1 MGDWLWKRLW
11 TCRKADCRMNKQEE
25 IFIIMFRDVQLKPLA
40 AEFNGKMRL
49 KFPQFL
55 GDWAS
60 LPRDFIAVVCK
71 SKR

>member
-1 MGDWLWKRLW
+1 
-11 TCRKADCRMNKQEE
+11 MNKQEE